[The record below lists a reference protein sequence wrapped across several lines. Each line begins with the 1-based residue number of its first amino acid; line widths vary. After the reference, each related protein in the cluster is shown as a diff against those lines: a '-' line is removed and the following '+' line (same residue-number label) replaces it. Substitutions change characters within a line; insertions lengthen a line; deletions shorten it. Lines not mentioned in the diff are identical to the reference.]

1 MLWSMVLHLALSF
14 KGGLGVVASFALFSF
29 WAGECSQWLF
39 EQFFFVMPS
48 FSVLYFHLYIA
59 LRGLGRMEQNV
70 LLDL

>member
-39 EQFFFVMPS
+39 EQFFCHALFFCLVFPS
-48 FSVLYFHLYIA
+48 LHCFEGVGKNETKCFA
-59 LRGLGRMEQNV
+59 
-70 LLDL
+70 